1 MICRISERGHQ
12 QGALGFAPFVWQI
25 QNTKRSFLLQLAG
38 PPPPACAMRAHN
50 CYCHVVFLP
59 NQQNKCHKNY
69 IISLHCAWV
78 CYDYELIDALSWH

>member
-38 PPPPACAMRAHN
+38 PPPPASAMRAHN
-50 CYCHVVFLP
+50 SVIVMLFSFPISRINAIKTTLSVFIVP
-59 NQQNKCHKNY
+59 GFVMIMN
-69 IISLHCAWV
+69 
-78 CYDYELIDALSWH
+78 